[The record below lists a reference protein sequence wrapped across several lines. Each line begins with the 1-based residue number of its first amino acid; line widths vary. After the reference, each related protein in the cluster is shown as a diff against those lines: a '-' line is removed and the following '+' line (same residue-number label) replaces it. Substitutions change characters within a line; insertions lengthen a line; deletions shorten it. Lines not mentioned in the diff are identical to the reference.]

1 MRLTENRKKLIAMI
15 ADLRLADLELLQAML
30 SRDREPGRHAFGPK
44 GIERACE
51 ALVREGCL
59 HRLWK
64 HRDPKFRIDRGSAR
78 QIFLL
83 SSKGAGLIGYSPA
96 AGRMAERWYAYLK
109 DPRREYVLEHEMM
122 IARFHAACLKSGL
135 ELWQQ
140 GEGTQVN
147 LHGMR
152 FTPDAILKI
161 GGRFYFLEAD
171 TGNERI
177 HSEDAKRR
185 TIARKVRKYGLADRD
200 EVPQEQFGIPGFS
213 VVFLAPRRTDPLRLS
228 GRERSILDA
237 FEEFGQQHRHAKGF
251 YLLLSETD
259 VLDVLRRGGPLPV
272 FARRAT
278 LNEPSAARPTSPS

>member
-1 MRLTENRKKLIAMI
+1 MRLTENRKNLIATI
-15 ADLRLADLELLQAML
+15 ADLRLADLELLQAL
-30 SRDREPGRHAFGPK
+30 LGRERDPGRYTFGPK

-51 ALVREGCL
+51 ALVREGYL

-83 SSKGAGLIGYSPA
+83 SRRGAGHIGSSPA
-96 AGRMAERWYAYLK
+96 AGRVAERWFAYLK

-122 IARFHAACLKSGL
+122 VARFHAACLKSGL
-135 ELWQQ
+135 EVWRQ
-140 GEGTQVN
+140 GQGTQVN
-147 LHGMR
+147 LRGIR
-152 FTPDAILKI
+152 FTPDAFFKI

-177 HSEDAKRR
+177 YSKDVKRR

-200 EVPQEQFGIPGFS
+200 EIPQEQLGVPGFS
-213 VVFLAPRRTDPLRLS
+213 VVFLAPRRTDPLKLS

-237 FEEFGQQHRHAKGF
+237 FDQYGQQHKHAKGF
-251 YLLLSETD
+251 YVLLSETD
-259 VLDVLRRGGPLPV
+259 VLDALRGGGPLPL
-272 FARRAT
+272 FAKSGT
-278 LNEPSAARPTSPS
+278 LNEPSTARPTSPS